1 MCMNEVAEQPCGQ
14 KMAVE
19 AGQNFLR
26 ELVWPLERYIYIFF
40 NGFLLKIK
48 VTSLLG
54 IMSYFL
60 FVHLRHPREVCFM
73 VLWGRW
79 MHRCN

>member
-26 ELVWPLERYIYIFF
+26 ELVWPL
-40 NGFLLKIK
+40 GM
-48 VTSLLG
+48 SLLG
-54 IMSYFL
+54 IMSDKMSTSSLYI
-60 FVHLRHPREVCFM
+60 
-73 VLWGRW
+73 
-79 MHRCN
+79 